1 MEPMRPVDLGRT
13 TPPRPW
19 WRRWGGVISCGI
31 TVVLVAVVR
40 VTADFSLWGAACVGL
55 AGRAVGRGP
64 RGAPAGGRAVGDRSR
79 PTSGCVVLTG
89 RRFPGSEPRDGGRV

>member
-1 MEPMRPVDLGRT
+1 MEPMRQVDLGRT

-55 AGRAVGRGP
+55 AVGVAWLGIEGLLSR
-64 RGAPAGGRAVGDRSR
+64 RQAGADPAGEKGAAP
-79 PTSGCVVLTG
+79 PT
-89 RRFPGSEPRDGGRV
+89 